1 MGKDGNYSVVL
12 FHSTSGA
19 IRGEKVARDA
29 GIGAKL
35 IPTPRHL
42 SSDCGVCARI
52 ERDSREGIEEILRD
66 GRVEV
71 AAIHDS

>member
-42 SSDCGVCARI
+42 SSDCGISMRFDVGDT
-52 ERDSREGIEEILRD
+52 EKVKQLFSKK
-66 GRVEV
+66 RVEYDR
-71 AAIHDS
+71 ISPL